1 MSLEAIRNQLKTDI
15 EAVGVIGKVHNYN
28 RYVKEWKTY
37 TREFTKDDKVNNWE
51 IVRTDFTRAVHAS
64 AGAEAGVEYINH
76 TFTIRGFY
84 GLSDTQASEKTFQD
98 LVESVCTALR
108 NDPTLSGEATTI
120 YYTPDMPVTG
130 RIYHDFL
137 GAVLCHIGEIVVM
150 IRERKQY

>member
-15 EAVGVIGKVHNYN
+15 EAVSGIGKVHNYN
-28 RYVKEWKTY
+28 RYIKDWKSY
-37 TREFTKDDKVNNWE
+37 QREFTKNDKVNTWE
-51 IVRTDFTRAVHAS
+51 IVRTDFNRSVHAS
-64 AGAEAGVEYINH
+64 SGSQSGEERINH

-84 GLSDTQASEKTFQD
+84 GLSDDLESEKTFQD

-108 NDPTLSGEATTI
+108 NDPTLSGEAECI
-120 YYTPDMPVTG
+120 YYTPERPVTG

-137 GAVLCHIGEIVVM
+137 GEVLCHICEITVM

>member
-15 EAVGVIGKVHNYN
+15 EAVSGIGKVHSYN
-28 RYVKEWKTY
+28 RYIKDWKSY
-37 TREFTKDDKVNNWE
+37 TREFTKNDKVNNWE

-64 AGAEAGVEYINH
+64 AGSEAGVEYVIH

-84 GLSDTQASEKTFQD
+84 GLSDNLESEITFQD

-108 NDPTLSGEATTI
+108 NDPTLSGEAECI
-120 YYTPDMPVTG
+120 YYTPDRPVTG
-130 RIYHDFL
+130 RIYHDYL
-137 GAVLCHIGEIVVM
+137 GEVLCHIGEIIVM